1 MREAPSFSPADDRE
15 KLMCSS
21 AVKLLVRRWLRSRET
36 HHCQKLCKELGTEM
50 PPRVPEE
57 VLRRGRQAT
66 DRRAFQV

>member
-36 HHCQKLCKELGTEM
+36 HHRQKVHEKLRAEM

-57 VLRRGRQAT
+57 VLRRRRQAT